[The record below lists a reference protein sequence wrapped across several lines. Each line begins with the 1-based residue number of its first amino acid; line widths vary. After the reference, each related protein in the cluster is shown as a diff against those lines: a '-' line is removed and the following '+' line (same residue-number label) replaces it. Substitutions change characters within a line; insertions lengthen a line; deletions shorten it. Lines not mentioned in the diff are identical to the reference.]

1 MVSDVLLIRVASSL
15 KLYELPIS
23 GSFHLYPDYSG
34 EWVTI
39 TAESKTVDNRE
50 TLYSRTSDNI
60 LLKVGCDWPVPSLDR
75 QRVVDDLHI

>member
-1 MVSDVLLIRVASSL
+1 MGMVSDLVLIRIASSL

-34 EWVTI
+34 QWVTI
-39 TAESKTVDNRE
+39 IAERKTVDNRE

-60 LLKVGCDWPVPSLDR
+60 LLNKNGL
-75 QRVVDDLHI
+75 